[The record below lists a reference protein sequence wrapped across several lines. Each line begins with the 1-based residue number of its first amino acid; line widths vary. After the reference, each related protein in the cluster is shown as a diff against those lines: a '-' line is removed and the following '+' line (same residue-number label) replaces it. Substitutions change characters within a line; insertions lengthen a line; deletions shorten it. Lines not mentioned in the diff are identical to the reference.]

1 MGAGSEIEVAE
12 AVVDVLRGLRSA
24 GVLATVVGRGG
35 SAPQVLGAKL
45 LYFSEEDVLG
55 TVGGGAIERV
65 VLDACETVLKS
76 GRPQTVSKD
85 LMRDL
90 GMCCGGQMEVF
101 VERIQA
107 RLRLHLVG
115 AGHVGQA
122 VAQVAQ
128 VAGYEVHVYDDRDHL
143 LEDAAFAG
151 SVVHCA
157 EADEISKKVSAED
170 PRDAFLIMTR
180 DHLLDEQALAD
191 VLQLPHAYIGM
202 IGSRRKVYRVIA
214 RMLRRF
220 DERGRARP
228 DMSKVRAPIGLD
240 LGGRAPGEIAVS
252 VLAELLA
259 ARHGG
264 SADAMSV
271 VADAVERAT
280 ESDD

>member
-1 MGAGSEIEVAE
+1 MGADSEIAVAE
-12 AVVDVLRGLRSA
+12 AVVDVLRGRRPP
-24 GVLATVVGRGG
+24 GVIATVVGRGG

-45 LYFSEEDVLG
+45 LYFGPEEVLG
-55 TVGGGAIERV
+55 TVGGGAIEQV

-101 VERIQA
+101 VERVQA

-115 AGHVGQA
+115 AGHVAQA
-122 VAQVAQ
+122 VAQVAV
-128 VAGYEVHVYDDRDHL
+128 VAGYEVHVYDDRDPL
-143 LEDAAFAG
+143 LEHAAFVD
-151 SVVHCA
+151 STVHSA
-157 EADEISKKVSAED
+157 EADEVSRKIATGD
-170 PRDAFLIMTR
+170 ARDAFLIMTR

-191 VLQLPHAYIGM
+191 VVLLPHAYVGM
-202 IGSRRKVYRVIA
+202 IGSRRKVYRVFA

-220 DERGRARP
+220 DERGLTRP

-240 LGGRAPGEIAVS
+240 LGGRTPGEIAVS
-252 VLAELLA
+252 VMAELLA

-264 SADAMSV
+264 SANSMSV
-271 VADAVERAT
+271 VQDAVERAG
-280 ESDD
+280 EIEG

>member
-1 MGAGSEIEVAE
+1 MGAGFEIEVAE
-12 AVVDVLRGLRSA
+12 AVVDVLRGRRPA
-24 GVLATVVGRGG
+24 AVMATVVGRGG

-45 LYFSEEDVLG
+45 LYFGAADVLG
-55 TVGGGAIERV
+55 TVGGGAIEQA

-76 GRPQTVSKD
+76 GRPQTVAKD

-107 RLRLHLVG
+107 QLRLHLVG

-122 VAQVAQ
+122 VAQVAV
-128 VAGYEVHVYDDRDHL
+128 VAGYEVHVYDDRDDL
-143 LEDAAFAG
+143 LEHSAFVG
-151 SVVHCA
+151 STVHCA
-157 EADEISKKVSAED
+157 EADETSKHITAAD

-180 DHLLDEQALAD
+180 DHLLDERALAD
-191 VLQLPHAYIGM
+191 VVQLPHAYIGM
-202 IGSRRKVYRVIA
+202 IGSRRKVYRLLA
-214 RMLRRF
+214 RMMRRF
-220 DERGRARP
+220 DERGKARP

-259 ARHGG
+259 TRHGG
-264 SADAMSV
+264 TARKMSV
-271 VADAVERAT
+271 VAEAVAKAGEPAA
-280 ESDD
+280 